1 MGVMRVP
8 LIHDPIQ
15 ILIND
20 AAVLGPVFRMSKSIP
35 LSAAHNLAAGNLSS
49 LCRCLPQA
57 NEEPP
62 WPLYLRMRTASAS
75 GCLLIL
81 SARRYMI

>member
-1 MGVMRVP
+1 MGVMRVL

-35 LSAAHNLAAGNLSS
+35 LSAAHNSAA
-49 LCRCLPQA
+49 
-57 NEEPP
+57 
-62 WPLYLRMRTASAS
+62 
-75 GCLLIL
+75 
-81 SARRYMI
+81 